1 VGAAWWLP
9 VDGLVLG
16 VSMHKEGAIRLEND
30 KPITG
35 REIARRATIVLDFAL
50 ADNRDHRS
58 GGQC

>member
-1 VGAAWWLP
+1 
-9 VDGLVLG
+9 
-16 VSMHKEGAIRLEND
+16 MHKEGAIRLEND